1 MISIILLAIGQI
13 FLAIAII
20 FVILIQRDMRNSMH
34 NLANAFRELSG
45 KNSHGEKNGKSTEN

>member
-1 MISIILLAIGQI
+1 MTSIILLALGQI

-45 KNSHGEKNGKSTEN
+45 RNSQGEKNGKSTKN